1 MTNAEL
7 PWISSAEVFERVG
20 IGEAIHAVQ
29 RELKAGLVPANDLR
43 RSIRNVDHGQLLMM
57 PSQSPEFVGIK
68 IASVAPGNPA
78 LGRERIQ
85 GVYLLMDAATLSPI
99 ALFDGPALTALRT
112 PAISAAVADHL
123 AAARVDHLVASG
135 PDPWREGISRP
146 CAPSGRSIGLP
157 LSPETKVAHL
167 HSHPEPRRVS

>member
-7 PWISSAEVFERVG
+7 PWISSDDVFERVG

-29 RELKAGLVPANDLR
+29 REWKAGLVLANDLR

-85 GVYLLMDAATLSPI
+85 GVY
-99 ALFDGPALTALRT
+99 
-112 PAISAAVADHL
+112 
-123 AAARVDHLVASG
+123 
-135 PDPWREGISRP
+135 
-146 CAPSGRSIGLP
+146 C
-157 LSPETKVAHL
+157 
-167 HSHPEPRRVS
+167 